1 MDYPVMLY
9 RKSLEDWTIADD
21 EEQVKT
27 LSKEGYQKHADFKGK
42 DTNENDVLDID
53 EMTKNDIMSNLDD
66 LEVEYNSRDTKDKL
80 AKLLFESISE

>member
-9 RKSLEDWTIADD
+9 RKSFEDWAIADN
-21 EEQVKT
+21 EEQAEQ
-27 LSKEGYQKHADFKGK
+27 LSKDGYHKHADFKSK
-42 DTNENDVLDID
+42 DANENDVLDID
-53 EMTKNDIMSNLDD
+53 EMTKNDIMINLDE